1 MYIFWLYI
9 FIITH
14 CRIFGKSIA
23 RKIETPMIL
32 ECKNSYKNLCI
43 SNQILF
49 IIINVQRAW
58 SLYLSI
64 KALPRFIYYLLR
76 TFSMVK
82 ANVIIYKIWYLKHNM
97 IKLIIENFS
106 VSQYLII
113 SITIKLLRVNF
124 LLLYK

>member
-1 MYIFWLYI
+1 
-9 FIITH
+9 
-14 CRIFGKSIA
+14 
-23 RKIETPMIL
+23 MIL

-43 SNQILF
+43 SNQILFF